1 MLSISKVGQVVF
13 EKCYLWRIIRITRRY
28 ARHKHE
34 RLFKTD
40 WFSKKNP
47 IRLYSIHSCA
57 FQKLCYCS
65 KRALFQKKLLSRR
78 RLLPTK
84 KAEQPPLAAKL
95 PSFKTSGCFQGVGY
109 FAPFSA
115 PAFSFFVSNPNRWVF
130 GWRLDRSNASQDS
143 SSKYNEVLVNLNKGS
158 EVTIFLQYQLC
169 SVLQCIIITKC

>member
-13 EKCYLWRIIRITRRY
+13 GKCYFWRIIRITRRY

-47 IRLYSIHSCA
+47 IRWKSPVALYNIHSCA

-65 KRALFQKKLLSRR
+65 KRALFQKKHLSRR

-115 PAFSFFVSNPNRWVF
+115 PALSFLVSNPNRF
-130 GWRLDRSNASQDS
+130 LDEGLLNSRGPDLVISISDLLITS
-143 SSKYNEVLVNLNKGS
+143 VEMLYRVLFV
-158 EVTIFLQYQLC
+158 YP
-169 SVLQCIIITKC
+169 